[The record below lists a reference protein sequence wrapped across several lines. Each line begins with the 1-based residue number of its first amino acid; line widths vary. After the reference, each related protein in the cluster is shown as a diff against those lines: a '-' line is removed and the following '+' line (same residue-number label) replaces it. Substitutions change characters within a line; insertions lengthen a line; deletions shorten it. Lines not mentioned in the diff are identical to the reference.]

1 MGSNKS
7 KTKRNI
13 LIDKLEVHKI
23 AKTPIEPYRQS
34 THLTTPKLLRKQ
46 SVEMPTPLKIAIIG
60 AGPAGLTCGLALAR
74 RGVDITIFERGGN
87 HLETATYNPNRSYT
101 IDITGH
107 GKKAADHVGA
117 SKRFDQE
124 LIRFRGLKYA
134 LPAWTNR
141 APNRTMTEAYPGQGW
156 TGSRGDICRVL
167 QAELSQVGSA
177 NTRLFF
183 ATRAHLIDARKGILL
198 LESTD
203 KSSCHE
209 ETFDMIIGCDGSGSA
224 TRSTLQQL
232 DPSFSVSSM
241 DLGNHS
247 IMLHL
252 DQHLDELNPE
262 YLYVHAV
269 RPVAAVTGAINGPNG
284 PKDPRW
290 FCQLG
295 FSGSRSF
302 SSADEAKQFLQQTQ
316 PLLLRYASPERIA
329 EFSQRDCIATG
340 KSKRCSSLVSGR
352 VVLVGDAG
360 APVPPIGQGVNAAM
374 ESAMVLDQCLALA
387 LEQGSEAGAVV
398 AQAQEHFLARW
409 TPEADAL
416 REIALT
422 VDLSKSYTSKRLLL
436 AGALGY
442 SGVANAKKEALSYQ
456 QAWMIFRTWERRLR
470 FTPLRWL
477 IPG

>member
-1 MGSNKS
+1 MP
-7 KTKRNI
+7 RN
-13 LIDKLEVHKI
+13 LPRPIDKDTNLI
-23 AKTPIEPYRQS
+23 
-34 THLTTPKLLRKQ
+34 TPKLVRKP
-46 SVEMPTPLKIAIIG
+46 SIEMPTPLKIAIIG

-74 RGVDITIFERGGN
+74 RGIDITIVEKGGN
-87 HLETATYNPNRSYT
+87 HLEAATYNPSRSYT

-117 SKRFDQE
+117 TKRFDQA
-124 LIRFRGLKYA
+124 LIRFCGLKYA
-134 LPAWTNR
+134 LPAWTNL
-141 APNRTMTEAYPGQGW
+141 APTKTITEAYPGQGW

-167 QAELSQVGSA
+167 QAELSQVNSP
-177 NTRLFF
+177 NTRLLFS
-183 ATRAHLIDARKGILL
+183 TEAHLIDPRKGTLL
-198 LESTD
+198 LESSD
-203 KSSCHE
+203 NRISHE
-209 ETFDMIIGCDGSGSA
+209 ETFDMIIGCDGGGSV
-224 TRSTLQQL
+224 TRSSLQQF
-232 DPSFSVSSM
+232 DPLFSVSSM

-252 DQHLDELNPE
+252 DQNLDELNPE

-302 SSADEAKQFLQQTQ
+302 SSADEAKKFLQETQ
-316 PLLLRYASPERIA
+316 PLLLRYASPERIT

-352 VVLVGDAG
+352 VVLLGDAG

-387 LEQGSEAGAVV
+387 QEQGFEPEAIV
-398 AQAQEHFLARW
+398 ARAQDHFLARW

-436 AGALGY
+436 AGVLGY
-442 SGVANAKKEALSYQ
+442 SGVANAKKEELSYQ
-456 QAWMIFRTWERRLR
+456 EAWTKFRSWERRLR
-470 FTPLRWL
+470 YSPLRWL

>member
-1 MGSNKS
+1 
-7 KTKRNI
+7 
-13 LIDKLEVHKI
+13 
-23 AKTPIEPYRQS
+23 
-34 THLTTPKLLRKQ
+34 
-46 SVEMPTPLKIAIIG
+46 MPTPLKIAIIG

-74 RGVDITIFERGGN
+74 RGIDITIAESGDN
-87 HLETATYNPNRSYT
+87 HLEAATYNPNRSYT

-117 SKRFDQE
+117 TKRFDQE
-124 LIRFRGLKYA
+124 LIRFRGIKYA

-141 APNRTMTEAYPGQGW
+141 APNKTMTEAYLGQGW
-156 TGSRGDICRVL
+156 TGSRGDICRAL
-167 QAELSQVGSA
+167 QTELNQVKLP
-177 NTRLFF
+177 NTRLLFS
-183 ATRAHLIDARKGILL
+183 TEAHLTDASKGILF
-198 LESTD
+198 LESSD
-203 KSSCHE
+203 NKISHE
-209 ETFDMIIGCDGSGSA
+209 ETFDMIIGCDGGGSA
-224 TRSTLQQL
+224 TRSSLQQL

-269 RPVAAVTGAINGPNG
+269 RPVAAITGAVNGPNG

-295 FSGSRSF
+295 FSGFRSF
-302 SSADEAKQFLQQTQ
+302 SSTDEAEKFLLQTQ
-316 PLLLRYASPERIA
+316 PLLLRYASPARIA
-329 EFSQRDCIATG
+329 EFSQRDCLATG

-352 VVLVGDAG
+352 VVLLGDAG

-387 LEQGSEAGAVV
+387 QEQGSGPDAIV
-398 AQAQEHFLARW
+398 AQAQAHFLARW

-436 AGALGY
+436 ASVLGY
-442 SGVANAKKEALSYQ
+442 SGVANAKKEELSYQ
-456 QAWMIFRTWERRLR
+456 EAWIQFRTWERRLR
-470 FTPLRWL
+470 YSPLRWL

>member
-1 MGSNKS
+1 
-7 KTKRNI
+7 
-13 LIDKLEVHKI
+13 
-23 AKTPIEPYRQS
+23 
-34 THLTTPKLLRKQ
+34 
-46 SVEMPTPLKIAIIG
+46 MPTPLKIAIIG

-74 RGVDITIFERGGN
+74 RGIDITVVERGDN
-87 HLETATYNPNRSYT
+87 HLEAATYNPNRSYT

-117 SKRFDQE
+117 TKRFDQE

-141 APNRTMTEAYPGQGW
+141 APTKTMTEAYPGQGW

-167 QAELSQVGSA
+167 QAELSQVNSP
-177 NTRLFF
+177 NTRLLFS
-183 ATRAHLIDARKGILL
+183 TEAHLIDPRKGTLL
-198 LESTD
+198 LESSD
-203 KSSCHE
+203 NSISHE
-209 ETFDMIIGCDGSGSA
+209 ETFDMIIGCDGGGSA
-224 TRSTLQQL
+224 TRSSLQQL

-252 DQHLDELNPE
+252 DQNLDELNPE

-295 FSGSRSF
+295 FSGPRSF
-302 SSADEAKQFLQQTQ
+302 ASADEAKKFLIQTQ
-316 PLLLRYASPERIA
+316 PLLLRYASPARIA

-352 VVLVGDAG
+352 VVLLGDAG

-387 LEQGSEAGAVV
+387 QEQGSGPDTIV
-398 AQAQEHFLARW
+398 AQAQDHFLTRW

-422 VDLSKSYTSKRLLL
+422 VDLSKNYTSKRLLL
-436 AGALGY
+436 AGMLGY
-442 SGVANAKKEALSYQ
+442 SGVANAKKEELSYQ
-456 QAWMIFRTWERRLR
+456 EAWTKFRSWERRLR
-470 FTPLRWL
+470 YSPLRWL

>member
-1 MGSNKS
+1 
-7 KTKRNI
+7 
-13 LIDKLEVHKI
+13 
-23 AKTPIEPYRQS
+23 
-34 THLTTPKLLRKQ
+34 
-46 SVEMPTPLKIAIIG
+46 MPTPLKIAIIG

-74 RGVDITIFERGGN
+74 RGIDITVVERGDN
-87 HLETATYNPNRSYT
+87 HLEAATYNPNRSYT

-117 SKRFDQE
+117 TKRFDQE

-141 APNRTMTEAYPGQGW
+141 APNKTITDAYPGQGW

-167 QAELSQVGSA
+167 QAELSQVNSP
-177 NTRLFF
+177 NTRLLFS
-183 ATRAHLIDARKGILL
+183 TEAHLIDPRKGTLL
-198 LESTD
+198 LESSD
-203 KSSCHE
+203 NRISHE
-209 ETFDMIIGCDGSGSA
+209 ETFDMIIGCDGGGSA
-224 TRSTLQQL
+224 TRSSLQQF

-252 DQHLDELNPE
+252 DQNLDELNPE

-302 SSADEAKQFLQQTQ
+302 ASADEAKKFLIQTQ
-316 PLLLRYASPERIA
+316 PLLLRYASPARIA

-352 VVLVGDAG
+352 VVLLGDAG

-387 LEQGSEAGAVV
+387 QEQGSGPDTIV
-398 AQAQEHFLARW
+398 AQAQDHFLTRW

-422 VDLSKSYTSKRLLL
+422 VDLSKNYTSKRLLL
-436 AGALGY
+436 AGVLGY
-442 SGVANAKKEALSYQ
+442 SGVANAKKEELSYQ
-456 QAWMIFRTWERRLR
+456 EAWTKFRSWERRLR
-470 FTPLRWL
+470 YSPLRWL

>member
-1 MGSNKS
+1 
-7 KTKRNI
+7 
-13 LIDKLEVHKI
+13 
-23 AKTPIEPYRQS
+23 
-34 THLTTPKLLRKQ
+34 
-46 SVEMPTPLKIAIIG
+46 MPTPLKIAIIG

-74 RGVDITIFERGGN
+74 RGIDITIAERGDN
-87 HLETATYNPNRSYT
+87 HLEAATYNPNRSYT

-117 SKRFDQE
+117 TKRFDQE
-124 LIRFRGLKYA
+124 LIRFRGIKYA

-141 APNRTMTEAYPGQGW
+141 APNKTMTEAYLGQGW
-156 TGSRGDICRVL
+156 TGSRGDICRAL
-167 QAELSQVGSA
+167 QTELNQVKLP
-177 NTRLFF
+177 NTRLLFS
-183 ATRAHLIDARKGILL
+183 TEAHLTDASKGILF
-198 LESTD
+198 LESSD
-203 KSSCHE
+203 NKISHE
-209 ETFDMIIGCDGSGSA
+209 ETFDMIIGCDGGGSA
-224 TRSTLQQL
+224 TRSSLQQL

-269 RPVAAVTGAINGPNG
+269 RPVAAITGAVNGPNG

-295 FSGSRSF
+295 FSRFRSF
-302 SSADEAKQFLQQTQ
+302 SSTDEAEKFLLQTQ
-316 PLLLRYASPERIA
+316 PLLLRYASPARIA
-329 EFSQRDCIATG
+329 EFSQRDCLATG

-352 VVLVGDAG
+352 VVLLGDAG

-387 LEQGSEAGAVV
+387 QEQGSGPDAIV
-398 AQAQEHFLARW
+398 AQAQAHFLARW

-436 AGALGY
+436 ASVLGY
-442 SGVANAKKEALSYQ
+442 SGVANAKKEELSYQ
-456 QAWMIFRTWERRLR
+456 EAWIQFRTWERRLR
-470 FTPLRWL
+470 YSPLRWL

>member
-1 MGSNKS
+1 
-7 KTKRNI
+7 
-13 LIDKLEVHKI
+13 
-23 AKTPIEPYRQS
+23 
-34 THLTTPKLLRKQ
+34 
-46 SVEMPTPLKIAIIG
+46 MPTPLKIAIIG

-74 RGVDITIFERGGN
+74 RGIDITIAERGDN
-87 HLETATYNPNRSYT
+87 HLEAATYNPNRSYT

-117 SKRFDQE
+117 TKRFDQE
-124 LIRFRGLKYA
+124 LIRFRGIKYA

-141 APNRTMTEAYPGQGW
+141 APNKTMTEAYPGQGW
-156 TGSRGDICRVL
+156 TGSRGDICRAL
-167 QAELSQVGSA
+167 QTELNQVKLP
-177 NTRLFF
+177 NTRLLFS
-183 ATRAHLIDARKGILL
+183 TEAHLTDASKGILF
-198 LESTD
+198 LESSD
-203 KSSCHE
+203 NKISHE
-209 ETFDMIIGCDGSGSA
+209 ETFDMIIGCDGGGSA
-224 TRSTLQQL
+224 TRSSLQQL

-269 RPVAAVTGAINGPNG
+269 RPVAAITGAVNGPNG

-295 FSGSRSF
+295 FSGFCSF
-302 SSADEAKQFLQQTQ
+302 SSTDEAEKFLLQTQ
-316 PLLLRYASPERIA
+316 PLLLRYASPARIA
-329 EFSQRDCIATG
+329 EFSQRYCLATG

-352 VVLVGDAG
+352 VVLLGDAG

-387 LEQGSEAGAVV
+387 QEQGSGPDAIV
-398 AQAQEHFLARW
+398 AQAQAHFLARW

-436 AGALGY
+436 ASVLGY
-442 SGVANAKKEALSYQ
+442 SGVANAKKEELSYQ
-456 QAWMIFRTWERRLR
+456 EAWIQFRTWERRLR
-470 FTPLRWL
+470 YSPLRWL

>member
-1 MGSNKS
+1 
-7 KTKRNI
+7 
-13 LIDKLEVHKI
+13 
-23 AKTPIEPYRQS
+23 
-34 THLTTPKLLRKQ
+34 
-46 SVEMPTPLKIAIIG
+46 MPTPLKIAIIG
-60 AGPAGLTCGLALAR
+60 AGPAGLTCALALAR
-74 RGVDITIFERGGN
+74 RGIDIHIFERADN

-107 GKKAADHVGA
+107 GKKAAVHVGA
-117 SKRFDQE
+117 TKRFDQE
-124 LIRFRGLKYA
+124 LLRFRGLKYA
-134 LPAWTNR
+134 LPAWTKR
-141 APNRTMTEAYPGQGW
+141 APNRTLTEAYPGQGW

-167 QAELSQVGSA
+167 QAELNQVNSS
-177 NTRLFF
+177 NTCLLFS
-183 ATRAHLIDARKGILL
+183 TEAHLIDAKKGNLL
-198 LESTD
+198 LKSTD
-203 KSSCHE
+203 NKISQE
-209 ETFDMIIGCDGSGSA
+209 ETFDMIIGCDGGGST
-224 TRSTLQQL
+224 TRSRLQHL

-284 PKDPRW
+284 AKDPRW

-295 FSGSRSF
+295 FSGFRSF
-302 SSADEAKQFLQQTQ
+302 KSADEAETFLKQTQ
-316 PLLLRYASPERIA
+316 PLLLRYASPARIA
-329 EFSQRDCIATG
+329 EFSQRECISTG

-352 VVLVGDAG
+352 VVLLGDAG

-387 LEQGSEAGAVV
+387 QEQGSEPDAIV
-398 AQAQEHFLARW
+398 AQAQDHFLARW

-442 SGVANAKKEALSYQ
+442 SGVANAKKGELSYQ
-456 QAWMIFRTWERRLR
+456 QAWMRFRTWEQRLR

>member
-1 MGSNKS
+1 
-7 KTKRNI
+7 
-13 LIDKLEVHKI
+13 
-23 AKTPIEPYRQS
+23 
-34 THLTTPKLLRKQ
+34 
-46 SVEMPTPLKIAIIG
+46 MPTPLKIAIIG

-74 RGVDITIFERGGN
+74 RGIDITIVERGDN
-87 HLETATYNPNRSYT
+87 HLEAATYNPNRSYT

-117 SKRFDQE
+117 TKRFDQD

-141 APNRTMTEAYPGQGW
+141 APNKTMTEAYPRQGW

-167 QAELSQVGSA
+167 QAELCQVNSPY
-177 NTRLFF
+177 TRLLFS
-183 ATRAHLIDARKGILL
+183 TEAHLIDPQKGMLL
-198 LESTD
+198 LESSD
-203 KSSCHE
+203 NKISHE
-209 ETFDMIIGCDGSGSA
+209 ETFDMIIGCDGGGSV
-224 TRSTLQQL
+224 TRSSLQQF

-295 FSGSRSF
+295 FSGFRSF
-302 SSADEAKQFLQQTQ
+302 ASADEAKKFLIQTQ
-316 PLLLRYASPERIA
+316 PLLLRYASPARIS
-329 EFSQRDCIATG
+329 EFSQRDCLATG

-352 VVLVGDAG
+352 VVLLGDAG

-387 LEQGSEAGAVV
+387 QEQGSGPDAIV
-398 AQAQEHFLARW
+398 AQAQAHFLTRW

-422 VDLSKSYTSKRLLL
+422 VDLSKNYTSKRLLL
-436 AGALGY
+436 AGVLGY
-442 SGVANAKKEALSYQ
+442 SGVANAKKEELSYQ
-456 QAWMIFRTWERRLR
+456 EAWTKFRSWERRLR
-470 FTPLRWL
+470 YSPLRWL

>member
-1 MGSNKS
+1 
-7 KTKRNI
+7 
-13 LIDKLEVHKI
+13 
-23 AKTPIEPYRQS
+23 
-34 THLTTPKLLRKQ
+34 
-46 SVEMPTPLKIAIIG
+46 MPTPLKIAIIG

-74 RGVDITIFERGGN
+74 RGIDITIAERGDN
-87 HLETATYNPNRSYT
+87 HLEAATYNPNRSYT

-117 SKRFDQE
+117 TKRFDQE
-124 LIRFRGLKYA
+124 LIRFRGIKYA

-141 APNRTMTEAYPGQGW
+141 APNKTMTEAYPGQGW
-156 TGSRGDICRVL
+156 TGSRGDICRAL
-167 QAELSQVGSA
+167 QTELNQVKLP
-177 NTRLFF
+177 NTRLLFS
-183 ATRAHLIDARKGILL
+183 TEAHLTDASKGILF
-198 LESTD
+198 LESSD
-203 KSSCHE
+203 NKISHE
-209 ETFDMIIGCDGSGSA
+209 ETFDMIIGCDGGGSA
-224 TRSTLQQL
+224 TRSSLPQL

-269 RPVAAVTGAINGPNG
+269 RPVAAITGAVNGPNG

-295 FSGSRSF
+295 FSGFRSF
-302 SSADEAKQFLQQTQ
+302 SSTDEAEKFLLQTQ
-316 PLLLRYASPERIA
+316 PLLLRYASPARIA
-329 EFSQRDCIATG
+329 EFSQRDCLATG

-352 VVLVGDAG
+352 VVLLGDAG

-387 LEQGSEAGAVV
+387 QEQGSGPDAIV
-398 AQAQEHFLARW
+398 AQAQAHFLARW

-436 AGALGY
+436 ASVLGY
-442 SGVANAKKEALSYQ
+442 SGVANAKKEELSYQ
-456 QAWMIFRTWERRLR
+456 EAWIQFRTWERRLR
-470 FTPLRWL
+470 YSPLRWL

>member
-1 MGSNKS
+1 
-7 KTKRNI
+7 
-13 LIDKLEVHKI
+13 
-23 AKTPIEPYRQS
+23 
-34 THLTTPKLLRKQ
+34 
-46 SVEMPTPLKIAIIG
+46 MPTPLKIAIIG

-74 RGVDITIFERGGN
+74 RGIDITIAERGDN
-87 HLETATYNPNRSYT
+87 HLEAATYNPNRSYT

-117 SKRFDQE
+117 TKRFDQE
-124 LIRFRGLKYA
+124 LIRFRGIKYA

-141 APNRTMTEAYPGQGW
+141 APNKTMTEAYLGQGW
-156 TGSRGDICRVL
+156 TGSRGDICRAL
-167 QAELSQVGSA
+167 QTELNQVKLR
-177 NTRLFF
+177 NTRLLFS
-183 ATRAHLIDARKGILL
+183 TEAHLTDASKGILF
-198 LESTD
+198 LESSD
-203 KSSCHE
+203 NKISHE
-209 ETFDMIIGCDGSGSA
+209 ETFDMIIGCDGGGSA
-224 TRSTLQQL
+224 TRSSLQQL

-269 RPVAAVTGAINGPNG
+269 RPVAAITGAVNGPNG

-295 FSGSRSF
+295 FSGFRSF
-302 SSADEAKQFLQQTQ
+302 SSTDEAEKFLLQTQ
-316 PLLLRYASPERIA
+316 PLLLRYASPARIA
-329 EFSQRDCIATG
+329 EFSQRDCLATG

-352 VVLVGDAG
+352 VVLLGDAG

-387 LEQGSEAGAVV
+387 QEQGSGPDAIV
-398 AQAQEHFLARW
+398 AQAQAHFLARW

-436 AGALGY
+436 ASVLGY
-442 SGVANAKKEALSYQ
+442 SGVANAKKEELSYQ
-456 QAWMIFRTWERRLR
+456 EAWIQFRTWERRLR
-470 FTPLRWL
+470 YSPLRWL

>member
-1 MGSNKS
+1 
-7 KTKRNI
+7 
-13 LIDKLEVHKI
+13 
-23 AKTPIEPYRQS
+23 
-34 THLTTPKLLRKQ
+34 
-46 SVEMPTPLKIAIIG
+46 MPTPLKIAIIG

-74 RGVDITIFERGGN
+74 RGIDITIAERGDN
-87 HLETATYNPNRSYT
+87 HLEAATYNPNRSYT

-117 SKRFDQE
+117 TKRFDQE
-124 LIRFRGLKYA
+124 LIRFRGIKYA

-141 APNRTMTEAYPGQGW
+141 APNKTMTEAYLGQGW
-156 TGSRGDICRVL
+156 TGSRGDICRAL
-167 QAELSQVGSA
+167 QTELNQVKLP
-177 NTRLFF
+177 NTRLLFS
-183 ATRAHLIDARKGILL
+183 TEAHLTHASKGILF
-198 LESTD
+198 LESSD
-203 KSSCHE
+203 NKISHE
-209 ETFDMIIGCDGSGSA
+209 ETFDMIIGCDGGGSA
-224 TRSTLQQL
+224 TRSSLQQL

-269 RPVAAVTGAINGPNG
+269 RPVAAITGAVNGPNG

-295 FSGSRSF
+295 FSGFRSF
-302 SSADEAKQFLQQTQ
+302 SSTDEAEKFLLQTQ
-316 PLLLRYASPERIA
+316 PLLLRYASPARIA
-329 EFSQRDCIATG
+329 EFSQRDCLATG

-352 VVLVGDAG
+352 VVLLGDAG

-387 LEQGSEAGAVV
+387 QEQGSGPDAIV
-398 AQAQEHFLARW
+398 AQAQAHFLARW

-436 AGALGY
+436 ASVLGY
-442 SGVANAKKEALSYQ
+442 SGVANAKKEELSYQ
-456 QAWMIFRTWERRLR
+456 EAWIQFRTWERRLR
-470 FTPLRWL
+470 YSPLRWL

>member
-1 MGSNKS
+1 
-7 KTKRNI
+7 
-13 LIDKLEVHKI
+13 
-23 AKTPIEPYRQS
+23 
-34 THLTTPKLLRKQ
+34 
-46 SVEMPTPLKIAIIG
+46 MPTPLKIAIIG

-74 RGVDITIFERGGN
+74 RGIDITIVERGGN

-107 GKKAADHVGA
+107 GKKAVDHVGA
-117 SKRFDQE
+117 TKRFDQE

-134 LPAWTNR
+134 LPAWTNL
-141 APNRTMTEAYPGQGW
+141 APNKTITEAYPGQGW

-167 QAELSQVGSA
+167 QAELSQVQSPS
-177 NTRLFF
+177 TRLVFS
-183 ATRAHLIDARKGILL
+183 TQAHLIDAKKGILL

-203 KSSCHE
+203 NGISHE
-209 ETFDMIIGCDGSGSA
+209 ETFDMIIGCDGGGSA
-224 TRSTLQQL
+224 TRSSLQQL

-269 RPVAAVTGAINGPNG
+269 RPVAAVTGAINGSNG

-295 FSGSRSF
+295 FSGFRRF
-302 SSADEAKQFLQQTQ
+302 ASADEAKKFLQQTQ
-316 PLLLRYASPERIA
+316 PLLLRYASPARIA

-352 VVLVGDAG
+352 VVLLGDAG

-387 LEQGSEAGAVV
+387 QQQSSGPDAIV
-398 AQAQEHFLARW
+398 AQAQDHFLARW

-442 SGVANAKKEALSYQ
+442 SGVANAKKEELSYQ
-456 QAWMIFRTWERRLR
+456 QAWMTFRTWERRLR
-470 FTPLRWL
+470 FSPLRWL
-477 IPG
+477 IPGSIKNEQSGL

>member
-1 MGSNKS
+1 LINKF
-7 KTKRNI
+7 K
-13 LIDKLEVHKI
+13 VHKNTK
-23 AKTPIEPYRQS
+23 ALSRPIYKGI
-34 THLTTPKLLRKQ
+34 HLITPKLVSKQ
-46 SVEMPTPLKIAIIG
+46 SVEMPIPLKIAIIG

-74 RGVDITIFERGGN
+74 RGIDITIVEKGRN
-87 HLETATYNPNRSYT
+87 HLEAATYNPSRSYT

-117 SKRFDQE
+117 TKRFDQE

-141 APNRTMTEAYPGQGW
+141 APTKTITEAYPGQGW

-167 QAELSQVGSA
+167 QAELNQVNSP
-177 NTRLFF
+177 NTRLLFS
-183 ATRAHLIDARKGILL
+183 TEAHLIDAKRGILL
-198 LESTD
+198 LESINNKTSY
-203 KSSCHE
+203 K
-209 ETFDMIIGCDGSGSA
+209 ETFDMIIGSDGSGSA
-224 TRSTLQQL
+224 TRSTLQKL

-269 RPVAAVTGAINGPNG
+269 RPVAAITGAINGPNG

-295 FSGSRSF
+295 FSGLRSF
-302 SSADEAKQFLQQTQ
+302 GSPDEAKKFLQQTQ
-316 PLLLRYASPERIA
+316 PLLLRYASPARIA
-329 EFSQRDCIATG
+329 EFSQRDCLATG

-352 VVLVGDAG
+352 VVLLGDAG

-387 LEQGSEAGAVV
+387 EQQASEAAAVV
-398 AQAQEHFLARW
+398 AQAQDHFLARW
-409 TPEADAL
+409 TPETDAL

-422 VDLSKSYTSKRLLL
+422 VDLSKNYTSKRLLL
-436 AGALGY
+436 AEVLGY
-442 SGVANAKKEALSYQ
+442 SGVANAKKEELSYQ
-456 QAWMIFRTWERRLR
+456 QAWGRFRKWEQRLR

-477 IPG
+477 IPS

>member
-1 MGSNKS
+1 
-7 KTKRNI
+7 
-13 LIDKLEVHKI
+13 
-23 AKTPIEPYRQS
+23 
-34 THLTTPKLLRKQ
+34 
-46 SVEMPTPLKIAIIG
+46 MPTPLKIAIIG

-74 RGVDITIFERGGN
+74 RGIDITIAERGDN
-87 HLETATYNPNRSYT
+87 HLEAATYNPNRSYT

-117 SKRFDQE
+117 TKRFDQE
-124 LIRFRGLKYA
+124 LIRFRGIKYA

-141 APNRTMTEAYPGQGW
+141 APNKTMTEAYLGQGW
-156 TGSRGDICRVL
+156 TGSRGDICRAL
-167 QAELSQVGSA
+167 QTELNQVKLP
-177 NTRLFF
+177 NTRLLFS
-183 ATRAHLIDARKGILL
+183 TEAHLTDASKGILF
-198 LESTD
+198 LESSD
-203 KSSCHE
+203 NKISHE
-209 ETFDMIIGCDGSGSA
+209 ETFDMIIGCDGGGSA
-224 TRSTLQQL
+224 TRSSLQQL

-262 YLYVHAV
+262 YMYVHAV
-269 RPVAAVTGAINGPNG
+269 RPVAAITGAVNGPNG

-295 FSGSRSF
+295 FSGFRSF
-302 SSADEAKQFLQQTQ
+302 SSTDEAEKFLLQTQ
-316 PLLLRYASPERIA
+316 PLLLRYASPARIA
-329 EFSQRDCIATG
+329 EFSQRDCLATG

-352 VVLVGDAG
+352 VVLLGDAG

-387 LEQGSEAGAVV
+387 QEQGSGPDAIV
-398 AQAQEHFLARW
+398 AQAQAHFLARW

-436 AGALGY
+436 ASVLGY
-442 SGVANAKKEALSYQ
+442 SGVANAKKEELSYQ
-456 QAWMIFRTWERRLR
+456 EAWIQFRTWERRLR
-470 FTPLRWL
+470 YSPLRWL

>member
-1 MGSNKS
+1 
-7 KTKRNI
+7 
-13 LIDKLEVHKI
+13 
-23 AKTPIEPYRQS
+23 
-34 THLTTPKLLRKQ
+34 
-46 SVEMPTPLKIAIIG
+46 MPTPLKIAIIG
-60 AGPAGLTCGLALAR
+60 GGPAGLTCALALAR
-74 RGVDITIFERGGN
+74 RGIDIHIFERADN

-107 GKKAADHVGA
+107 GKKAAVHVGA
-117 SKRFDQE
+117 TKRFDQE
-124 LIRFRGLKYA
+124 LLRFRGLKYA
-134 LPAWTNR
+134 LPAWTKR
-141 APNRTMTEAYPGQGW
+141 APNRTLTEAYPGQGW

-167 QAELSQVGSA
+167 QAELNQVNSS
-177 NTRLFF
+177 NTRLLFS
-183 ATRAHLIDARKGILL
+183 TEAHLIDARKGILL

-203 KSSCHE
+203 NKFSQE
-209 ETFDMIIGCDGSGSA
+209 ETFDMIIGCDGGGST
-224 TRSTLQQL
+224 TRSRLQHL

-284 PKDPRW
+284 AKDPRW

-295 FSGSRSF
+295 FSGFRSF
-302 SSADEAKQFLQQTQ
+302 KSADEAETFLKQTQ
-316 PLLLRYASPERIA
+316 PLLLRYASPARIA
-329 EFSQRDCIATG
+329 EFSQRECISTG

-352 VVLVGDAG
+352 VVLLGDAG

-387 LEQGSEAGAVV
+387 QEQGSEPDAIV
-398 AQAQEHFLARW
+398 AQAQDHFLARW

-442 SGVANAKKEALSYQ
+442 SGVANAKKGELSYQ
-456 QAWMIFRTWERRLR
+456 QAWMRFRTWEQRLR

>member
-1 MGSNKS
+1 
-7 KTKRNI
+7 
-13 LIDKLEVHKI
+13 
-23 AKTPIEPYRQS
+23 
-34 THLTTPKLLRKQ
+34 
-46 SVEMPTPLKIAIIG
+46 MPTLLKIAIIG

-74 RGVDITIFERGGN
+74 RGIDITVVERGDN
-87 HLETATYNPNRSYT
+87 HLEAATYNPNRSYT

-117 SKRFDQE
+117 TKRFDQE

-134 LPAWTNR
+134 LPTWTNR
-141 APNRTMTEAYPGQGW
+141 APNKTMTEAYPGQGW

-167 QAELSQVGSA
+167 QAELSQVNSP
-177 NTRLFF
+177 NTRLLFS
-183 ATRAHLIDARKGILL
+183 TEAHLIDPRKGTLL
-198 LESTD
+198 LESSD
-203 KSSCHE
+203 NKISHE
-209 ETFDMIIGCDGSGSA
+209 ETFDMIIGCDGGGSA
-224 TRSTLQQL
+224 TRSSLQQF

-252 DQHLDELNPE
+252 DQNLDELNPE

-302 SSADEAKQFLQQTQ
+302 ASADEAKKFLIQTQ
-316 PLLLRYASPERIA
+316 PLLLRYASPARIA

-352 VVLVGDAG
+352 VVLLGDAG

-387 LEQGSEAGAVV
+387 QEQGSGPDTIV
-398 AQAQEHFLARW
+398 AQAQDHFLTRW

-422 VDLSKSYTSKRLLL
+422 VDLSKNYTSKRLLL
-436 AGALGY
+436 AGVLGY
-442 SGVANAKKEALSYQ
+442 SGVANAKKEELSYQ
-456 QAWMIFRTWERRLR
+456 EAWTKFRSWERRLR
-470 FTPLRWL
+470 YSPLRWL

>member
-1 MGSNKS
+1 
-7 KTKRNI
+7 
-13 LIDKLEVHKI
+13 
-23 AKTPIEPYRQS
+23 
-34 THLTTPKLLRKQ
+34 
-46 SVEMPTPLKIAIIG
+46 MPTPLKIAIIG
-60 AGPAGLTCGLALAR
+60 AGPAGLTCALALAR
-74 RGVDITIFERGGN
+74 RGIDIHIFERANN

-107 GKKAADHVGA
+107 GKKAAVHVGA
-117 SKRFDQE
+117 TKRFDQE
-124 LIRFRGLKYA
+124 LLRFRGLKYA
-134 LPAWTNR
+134 LPAWTKR
-141 APNRTMTEAYPGQGW
+141 APNRTLTGAYPGQGW
-156 TGSRGDICRVL
+156 TGSRGDICKVL
-167 QAELSQVGSA
+167 LAELNQVNSS
-177 NTRLFF
+177 NTRLLFS
-183 ATRAHLIDARKGILL
+183 TEAHLIDARKGILL

-203 KSSCHE
+203 NKFSQE
-209 ETFDMIIGCDGSGSA
+209 ETFDMIIGCDGGGST
-224 TRSTLQQL
+224 TRSRLQHL

-241 DLGNHS
+241 DLGNYS

-284 PKDPRW
+284 AKDPRW

-295 FSGSRSF
+295 FSGFRSF
-302 SSADEAKQFLQQTQ
+302 KSADEAETFLKQTQ
-316 PLLLRYASPERIA
+316 PLLLRYASPARIA
-329 EFSQRDCIATG
+329 EFSQRECISTG

-352 VVLVGDAG
+352 VVLLGDAG

-387 LEQGSEAGAVV
+387 QEQGSEPEAIV
-398 AQAQEHFLARW
+398 AQAQDHFLARW

-442 SGVANAKKEALSYQ
+442 SGVANAKKGELSYQ
-456 QAWMIFRTWERRLR
+456 QAWMRFRTWEQRLR

>member
-1 MGSNKS
+1 
-7 KTKRNI
+7 
-13 LIDKLEVHKI
+13 
-23 AKTPIEPYRQS
+23 
-34 THLTTPKLLRKQ
+34 
-46 SVEMPTPLKIAIIG
+46 MPTPLKIAIIG

-74 RGVDITIFERGGN
+74 RGIDITIAERGDN
-87 HLETATYNPNRSYT
+87 HLEAATYNPNRSYT

-117 SKRFDQE
+117 TKRFDQE
-124 LIRFRGLKYA
+124 LIRFRGIKYA

-141 APNRTMTEAYPGQGW
+141 APNKTMTEAYLGQGW
-156 TGSRGDICRVL
+156 TGSRGDICRAL
-167 QAELSQVGSA
+167 QTELNQVKLP
-177 NTRLFF
+177 NTRLLFS
-183 ATRAHLIDARKGILL
+183 TEAHLTDASKGILF
-198 LESTD
+198 LESSD
-203 KSSCHE
+203 NKISHE
-209 ETFDMIIGCDGSGSA
+209 ETFDMIIGCDGGGSA
-224 TRSTLQQL
+224 TRSSLQQL

-269 RPVAAVTGAINGPNG
+269 RPVAAITGAVNGPNW

-295 FSGSRSF
+295 FSGFRSF
-302 SSADEAKQFLQQTQ
+302 SSTDEAEKFLLQTQ
-316 PLLLRYASPERIA
+316 PLLLRYASPARIA
-329 EFSQRDCIATG
+329 EFSQRDCLATG

-352 VVLVGDAG
+352 VVLLGDAG

-387 LEQGSEAGAVV
+387 QEQGSGPDAIV
-398 AQAQEHFLARW
+398 AQAQAHFLARW

-436 AGALGY
+436 ASVLGY
-442 SGVANAKKEALSYQ
+442 SGVANAKKEELSYQ
-456 QAWMIFRTWERRLR
+456 EAWIQFRTWERRLR
-470 FTPLRWL
+470 YSPLRWL

>member
-1 MGSNKS
+1 
-7 KTKRNI
+7 
-13 LIDKLEVHKI
+13 
-23 AKTPIEPYRQS
+23 
-34 THLTTPKLLRKQ
+34 
-46 SVEMPTPLKIAIIG
+46 MPTPLKIAIIG

-74 RGVDITIFERGGN
+74 RGIDITIAERGDN
-87 HLETATYNPNRSYT
+87 HLEAATYNPNRSYT

-117 SKRFDQE
+117 TKRFDQE
-124 LIRFRGLKYA
+124 LIRFRGIKYA

-141 APNRTMTEAYPGQGW
+141 APNKTMTEAYPGQGW
-156 TGSRGDICRVL
+156 TGSRGDICRAL
-167 QAELSQVGSA
+167 QTELNQVKLP
-177 NTRLFF
+177 NTRLLFS
-183 ATRAHLIDARKGILL
+183 TEAHLTDASKGILF
-198 LESTD
+198 LESSD
-203 KSSCHE
+203 NKISHE
-209 ETFDMIIGCDGSGSA
+209 ETFDMIIGCDGGGSA
-224 TRSTLQQL
+224 TRSSLQQL

-269 RPVAAVTGAINGPNG
+269 RPVAAITGAVNGPNG

-295 FSGSRSF
+295 FSVFRSF
-302 SSADEAKQFLQQTQ
+302 SSTDEAEKFLLQTQ
-316 PLLLRYASPERIA
+316 PLLLRYASPARIA
-329 EFSQRDCIATG
+329 EFSQRDCLATG

-352 VVLVGDAG
+352 VVLLGDAG

-387 LEQGSEAGAVV
+387 QEQGSGPDAIV
-398 AQAQEHFLARW
+398 AQAQAHFLARW

-436 AGALGY
+436 ASVLGY
-442 SGVANAKKEALSYQ
+442 SGVANAKKEELSYQ
-456 QAWMIFRTWERRLR
+456 EAWIQFRTWERRLR
-470 FTPLRWL
+470 YSPLRWL

>member
-1 MGSNKS
+1 
-7 KTKRNI
+7 
-13 LIDKLEVHKI
+13 
-23 AKTPIEPYRQS
+23 
-34 THLTTPKLLRKQ
+34 
-46 SVEMPTPLKIAIIG
+46 MPTPLKIAIIG
-60 AGPAGLTCGLALAR
+60 AGPAGLTCALALAR
-74 RGVDITIFERGGN
+74 RGIDIHIFERADN

-107 GKKAADHVGA
+107 GKKAAVHVGA
-117 SKRFDQE
+117 TKRFDQE
-124 LIRFRGLKYA
+124 LLRFRGLKYA
-134 LPAWTNR
+134 LPAWTKR
-141 APNRTMTEAYPGQGW
+141 APNKTLTEAYPGQGW

-167 QAELSQVGSA
+167 QAELNQVNPS
-177 NTRLFF
+177 NTRLLFS
-183 ATRAHLIDARKGILL
+183 TEAHLIDARKGILL

-203 KSSCHE
+203 NKLSHE
-209 ETFDMIIGCDGSGSA
+209 ETFDMIIGCDGGGST

-284 PKDPRW
+284 AKDPRW

-295 FSGSRSF
+295 FSGFRSF
-302 SSADEAKQFLQQTQ
+302 RSADEAKTFLKQTQ
-316 PLLLRYASPERIA
+316 PLLLRYASPARIA
-329 EFSQRDCIATG
+329 EFSKRDCITTG

-352 VVLVGDAG
+352 VVLLGDAG
-360 APVPPIGQGVNAAM
+360 APVPPVGQGVNAAM
-374 ESAMVLDQCLALA
+374 ESAMVLDQSLALA
-387 LEQGSEAGAVV
+387 QEQGFGPDAIV
-398 AQAQEHFLARW
+398 ALAQDHFLARW

-422 VDLSKSYTSKRLLL
+422 VDLSKSYTSKRLLI

-442 SGVANAKKEALSYQ
+442 SGIANAKKEELSYQ
-456 QAWMIFRTWERRLR
+456 QAWNRFRTWEQRLR

-477 IPG
+477 IPS

>member
-1 MGSNKS
+1 
-7 KTKRNI
+7 
-13 LIDKLEVHKI
+13 
-23 AKTPIEPYRQS
+23 
-34 THLTTPKLLRKQ
+34 
-46 SVEMPTPLKIAIIG
+46 MPTPLKIAIIG

-74 RGVDITIFERGGN
+74 RGIDITIVERGGN

-107 GKKAADHVGA
+107 GKKAVDHVGA
-117 SKRFDQE
+117 TKRFDQE

-134 LPAWTNR
+134 LPAWTNL
-141 APNRTMTEAYPGQGW
+141 APNKTITEAYPGQGW

-167 QAELSQVGSA
+167 QAELSQVKSPS
-177 NTRLFF
+177 TRLVFS
-183 ATRAHLIDARKGILL
+183 TQAHLIDAKKGILL

-203 KSSCHE
+203 NGISHE
-209 ETFDMIIGCDGSGSA
+209 ETFDMIIGCDGGGSA
-224 TRSTLQQL
+224 TRSSLQQL

-269 RPVAAVTGAINGPNG
+269 RPVAAVTGAINGSNG

-295 FSGSRSF
+295 FSGFRRF
-302 SSADEAKQFLQQTQ
+302 ASADEAKKFLQQTQ
-316 PLLLRYASPERIA
+316 PLLLRYASPARIA

-352 VVLVGDAG
+352 VVLLGDAG

-387 LEQGSEAGAVV
+387 QQQSSGPDAIV
-398 AQAQEHFLARW
+398 AQAQDHFLARW

-442 SGVANAKKEALSYQ
+442 SGVANAKKEELSYQ
-456 QAWMIFRTWERRLR
+456 QAWMTFRTWERRLR
-470 FTPLRWL
+470 FSPLRWL
-477 IPG
+477 IPGSIKNEQSGL

>member
-1 MGSNKS
+1 
-7 KTKRNI
+7 
-13 LIDKLEVHKI
+13 
-23 AKTPIEPYRQS
+23 
-34 THLTTPKLLRKQ
+34 
-46 SVEMPTPLKIAIIG
+46 MPTPLKIAIIG

-74 RGVDITIFERGGN
+74 RGIDITIAERGDN
-87 HLETATYNPNRSYT
+87 HLEAATYNPNRSYT

-117 SKRFDQE
+117 TKRFDKE
-124 LIRFRGLKYA
+124 LIRFRGIKYA

-141 APNRTMTEAYPGQGW
+141 APNKTMTEAYLGQGW
-156 TGSRGDICRVL
+156 TGSRGDICRAL
-167 QAELSQVGSA
+167 QTELNQVKLP
-177 NTRLFF
+177 NTRLLFS
-183 ATRAHLIDARKGILL
+183 TEAHLTDASKGILF
-198 LESTD
+198 LESSD
-203 KSSCHE
+203 NKISHE
-209 ETFDMIIGCDGSGSA
+209 ETFDMIIGCDGGGSA
-224 TRSTLQQL
+224 TRSSLQQL

-269 RPVAAVTGAINGPNG
+269 RPVAAITGAVNGPNG

-295 FSGSRSF
+295 FSGFRSF
-302 SSADEAKQFLQQTQ
+302 SSTDEAEKFLLQTQ
-316 PLLLRYASPERIA
+316 PLLLRYASPARIA
-329 EFSQRDCIATG
+329 EFSQRDCLATG

-352 VVLVGDAG
+352 VVLLGDAG

-387 LEQGSEAGAVV
+387 QEQGSGPDAIV
-398 AQAQEHFLARW
+398 AQAQAHFLARW

-436 AGALGY
+436 ASVLGY
-442 SGVANAKKEALSYQ
+442 SGVANAKKEELSYQ
-456 QAWMIFRTWERRLR
+456 EAWIQFRTWERRLR
-470 FTPLRWL
+470 YSPLRWL

>member
-1 MGSNKS
+1 
-7 KTKRNI
+7 
-13 LIDKLEVHKI
+13 
-23 AKTPIEPYRQS
+23 
-34 THLTTPKLLRKQ
+34 
-46 SVEMPTPLKIAIIG
+46 MPTPLKIAIIG

-74 RGVDITIFERGGN
+74 RGIDITIAERGGN
-87 HLETATYNPNRSYT
+87 HLEAATYNPNRSYT

-117 SKRFDQE
+117 TKRFDQE
-124 LIRFRGLKYA
+124 LIRFRGIKYA

-141 APNRTMTEAYPGQGW
+141 APNKTMTEAYPGQGW
-156 TGSRGDICRVL
+156 TGSRGDICRAL
-167 QAELSQVGSA
+167 QTELNQVKLP
-177 NTRLFF
+177 NTRLLFS
-183 ATRAHLIDARKGILL
+183 TEAHLTDASKGILF
-198 LESTD
+198 LESSD
-203 KSSCHE
+203 NKISHE
-209 ETFDMIIGCDGSGSA
+209 ETFDMIIGCDGGGSA
-224 TRSTLQQL
+224 TRSSLQQL

-269 RPVAAVTGAINGPNG
+269 RPVAAITGAVNGPNG

-295 FSGSRSF
+295 FSGFRSF
-302 SSADEAKQFLQQTQ
+302 SSTDEAEKFLLQTQ
-316 PLLLRYASPERIA
+316 PLLLRYASPARIA
-329 EFSQRDCIATG
+329 EFSQRDCLATG

-352 VVLVGDAG
+352 VVLLGDAG

-387 LEQGSEAGAVV
+387 QEQGFEPDAIV
-398 AQAQEHFLARW
+398 ARAQDHFLTRW

-436 AGALGY
+436 AAALGY
-442 SGVANAKKEALSYQ
+442 SGVANAKKEELSYQ
-456 QAWMIFRTWERRLR
+456 QACRLPR
-470 FTPLRWL
+470 HAHGTT
-477 IPG
+477 

>member
-1 MGSNKS
+1 MS
-7 KTKRNI
+7 
-13 LIDKLEVHKI
+13 
-23 AKTPIEPYRQS
+23 AP
-34 THLTTPKLLRKQ
+34 LR
-46 SVEMPTPLKIAIIG
+46 IAIIG

-74 RGVDITIFERGGN
+74 RGIDITIVERGDN
-87 HLETATYNPNRSYT
+87 HLEAATYNPNRSYT

-117 SKRFDQE
+117 TKRFDQE
-124 LIRFRGLKYA
+124 LIRFRGIKYA

-141 APNRTMTEAYPGQGW
+141 APNKTITEAYPGQGW
-156 TGSRGDICRVL
+156 TGSRGDICRAL
-167 QAELSQVGSA
+167 QTELNQVKLP
-177 NTRLFF
+177 NTRLLFS
-183 ATRAHLIDARKGILL
+183 TEAHLIDASKGILL
-198 LESTD
+198 L
-203 KSSCHE
+203 KSSDNKTSHE
-209 ETFDMIIGCDGSGSA
+209 ETFDMIIGCDGGGSP
-224 TRSTLQQL
+224 TRSSLQQL

-252 DQHLDELNPE
+252 DQHLDELDPE
-262 YLYVHAV
+262 HLYVHAV

-295 FSGSRSF
+295 FSGFRSF
-302 SSADEAKQFLQQTQ
+302 ASADEAKTFLIQTQ
-316 PLLLRYASPERIA
+316 PLLLRYASPTRIA

-352 VVLVGDAG
+352 VVLLGDAG

-387 LEQGSEAGAVV
+387 QEQGSGPDAIV
-398 AQAQEHFLARW
+398 AQAQDHFLARW

-442 SGVANAKKEALSYQ
+442 SGVANAKKEGLSYQ
-456 QAWMIFRTWERRLR
+456 EAWIQFRTWERRLR
-470 FTPLRWL
+470 YSPLRWL

>member
-1 MGSNKS
+1 
-7 KTKRNI
+7 
-13 LIDKLEVHKI
+13 
-23 AKTPIEPYRQS
+23 
-34 THLTTPKLLRKQ
+34 
-46 SVEMPTPLKIAIIG
+46 MPTPLKIAIIG

-74 RGVDITIFERGGN
+74 RGIDITVVERGDN
-87 HLETATYNPNRSYT
+87 HLEAATYNPNRSYT

-117 SKRFDQE
+117 TKRFDQE

-141 APNRTMTEAYPGQGW
+141 APNKTITEAYPGQGW

-167 QAELSQVGSA
+167 QAELSQVNSP
-177 NTRLFF
+177 NTRLLFS
-183 ATRAHLIDARKGILL
+183 TEAHLIDPRKGTLL
-198 LESTD
+198 LESSD
-203 KSSCHE
+203 NRISHE
-209 ETFDMIIGCDGSGSA
+209 ETFDMIIGCDGGGSA
-224 TRSTLQQL
+224 TRSSLQQF

-252 DQHLDELNPE
+252 DQNLDELNPE

-302 SSADEAKQFLQQTQ
+302 ASADEAKKFLIQTQ
-316 PLLLRYASPERIA
+316 PLLLRYASPARIA

-352 VVLVGDAG
+352 VVLLGDAG

-387 LEQGSEAGAVV
+387 QEQGSGPDTIV
-398 AQAQEHFLARW
+398 AQAQDHFLTRW

-422 VDLSKSYTSKRLLL
+422 VDLSKNYTSKRLLL
-436 AGALGY
+436 AGMLGY
-442 SGVANAKKEALSYQ
+442 SGVANAKKEELSYQ
-456 QAWMIFRTWERRLR
+456 EAWTKFRSWERRLR
-470 FTPLRWL
+470 YSPLRWL

>member
-1 MGSNKS
+1 
-7 KTKRNI
+7 
-13 LIDKLEVHKI
+13 
-23 AKTPIEPYRQS
+23 
-34 THLTTPKLLRKQ
+34 
-46 SVEMPTPLKIAIIG
+46 MPTPLKIAIIG

-74 RGVDITIFERGGN
+74 RGIDITIAERGDN
-87 HLETATYNPNRSYT
+87 HLEAATYNPNRSYT

-117 SKRFDQE
+117 TKRFDQE
-124 LIRFRGLKYA
+124 LIRFRGIKYA

-141 APNRTMTEAYPGQGW
+141 APNKTMTEAYLGQGW
-156 TGSRGDICRVL
+156 TGSRGDICRAL
-167 QAELSQVGSA
+167 QTELNQVKLP
-177 NTRLFF
+177 NTRLLFS
-183 ATRAHLIDARKGILL
+183 TEAHLTDASKGILF
-198 LESTD
+198 LESSD
-203 KSSCHE
+203 NKISHE
-209 ETFDMIIGCDGSGSA
+209 ETFDMIIGCDGGGSA
-224 TRSTLQQL
+224 TRSSLQQL

-269 RPVAAVTGAINGPNG
+269 RPVAAITGAVNGPNG

-295 FSGSRSF
+295 FSGFRSF
-302 SSADEAKQFLQQTQ
+302 SSTDEAEKFLLQTQ
-316 PLLLRYASPERIA
+316 PLLLRYASPARIA
-329 EFSQRDCIATG
+329 EFSQRDCLATG

-352 VVLVGDAG
+352 VVLLGDAG

-387 LEQGSEAGAVV
+387 QEQGSGPDAIV
-398 AQAQEHFLARW
+398 AQAQAHFLARW

-436 AGALGY
+436 ASVLGY
-442 SGVANAKKEALSYQ
+442 SGVANAKKEELSYQ
-456 QAWMIFRTWERRLR
+456 EAWIQFRTWERRLR
-470 FTPLRWL
+470 YSPLRWL

>member
-1 MGSNKS
+1 
-7 KTKRNI
+7 
-13 LIDKLEVHKI
+13 
-23 AKTPIEPYRQS
+23 
-34 THLTTPKLLRKQ
+34 
-46 SVEMPTPLKIAIIG
+46 MPTPLKIAIIG

-74 RGVDITIFERGGN
+74 RGIDITIVERGDN

-107 GKKAADHVGA
+107 GKKAADHIGA
-117 SKRFDQE
+117 TKRFDQE
-124 LIRFRGLKYA
+124 LLRFRGLKYA

-141 APNRTMTEAYPGQGW
+141 APNKTITETYSGQGW

-167 QAELSQVGSA
+167 QAELSQVNSS
-177 NTRLFF
+177 NTRLLFS
-183 ATRAHLIDARKGILL
+183 TEAHLIDAKKGILL
-198 LESTD
+198 LESTEN
-203 KSSCHE
+203 KISHKE
-209 ETFDMIIGCDGSGSA
+209 IFDMIIGCDGSGST
-224 TRSTLQQL
+224 TRSKLQQL
-232 DPSFSVSSM
+232 DPSFSVLSM

-262 YLYVHAV
+262 YLYVHAT
-269 RPVAAVTGAINGPNG
+269 RPVAAVTGAINSPNG

-295 FSGSRSF
+295 FSGFRSF
-302 SSADEAKQFLQQTQ
+302 GSTDEAKKFLQQTQ
-316 PLLLRYASPERIA
+316 PLLLRYASPARIS

-352 VVLVGDAG
+352 VVLLGDAG

-387 LEQGSEAGAVV
+387 QQQASEAGAVV
-398 AQAQEHFLARW
+398 AQAQEYFLARW

-442 SGVANAKKEALSYQ
+442 SGIANAKKEELSYQ
-456 QAWMIFRTWERRLR
+456 QAWIRFRTWEQRLR

-477 IPG
+477 IPSQMQGQQTFPLDPRTYH

>member
-1 MGSNKS
+1 M
-7 KTKRNI
+7 
-13 LIDKLEVHKI
+13 
-23 AKTPIEPYRQS
+23 
-34 THLTTPKLLRKQ
+34 RKP
-46 SVEMPTPLKIAIIG
+46 SIEMPTPLKIAIIG

-74 RGVDITIFERGGN
+74 RGIDITIAERGDN
-87 HLETATYNPNRSYT
+87 HLEAATYNPNRSYT

-117 SKRFDQE
+117 TKRFDQE
-124 LIRFRGLKYA
+124 LIRFRGIKYA

-141 APNRTMTEAYPGQGW
+141 APNKTMTEAYLGQGW
-156 TGSRGDICRVL
+156 TGSRGDICRAL
-167 QAELSQVGSA
+167 QTELNQVKLP
-177 NTRLFF
+177 NTRLLFS
-183 ATRAHLIDARKGILL
+183 TEAHLTDASKGILF
-198 LESTD
+198 LESSD
-203 KSSCHE
+203 NKISHE
-209 ETFDMIIGCDGSGSA
+209 ETFDMIIGCDGGGSA
-224 TRSTLQQL
+224 TRSSLQQL

-269 RPVAAVTGAINGPNG
+269 RPVAAITGAVNGPNG

-295 FSGSRSF
+295 FSGFRSF
-302 SSADEAKQFLQQTQ
+302 SSTDEAEKFLLQTQ
-316 PLLLRYASPERIA
+316 PLLLRYASPARIA
-329 EFSQRDCIATG
+329 EFSQRDCLATG

-352 VVLVGDAG
+352 VVLLGDAG

-387 LEQGSEAGAVV
+387 QEQGSGPDAIV
-398 AQAQEHFLARW
+398 AQAQAHFLARW

-436 AGALGY
+436 ASVLGY
-442 SGVANAKKEALSYQ
+442 SGVANAKKEELSYQ
-456 QAWMIFRTWERRLR
+456 EAWIQFRTWERRLR
-470 FTPLRWL
+470 YSPLRWL

>member
-1 MGSNKS
+1 
-7 KTKRNI
+7 
-13 LIDKLEVHKI
+13 
-23 AKTPIEPYRQS
+23 
-34 THLTTPKLLRKQ
+34 
-46 SVEMPTPLKIAIIG
+46 MPTPLKIAIIG

-167 QAELSQVGSA
+167 QAELSQAGSA

-198 LESTD
+198 LESID

-284 PKDPRW
+284 RKDPRW

-302 SSADEAKQFLQQTQ
+302 SSADEAKKFLQQTQ

-398 AQAQEHFLARW
+398 AQAQEHFLTRW

>member
-1 MGSNKS
+1 MQ
-7 KTKRNI
+7 T
-13 LIDKLEVHKI
+13 
-23 AKTPIEPYRQS
+23 RQ
-34 THLTTPKLLRKQ
+34 KQ
-46 SVEMPTPLKIAIIG
+46 SVAMPTPLKIAIIG

-74 RGVDITIFERGGN
+74 RGIDITIVERGGN

-117 SKRFDQE
+117 TKRFDQE

-141 APNRTMTEAYPGQGW
+141 APTKTLTEAYPGQGW

-167 QAELSQVGSA
+167 QTELRQVGSPG
-177 NTRLFF
+177 TRLLFS
-183 ATRAHLIDARKGILL
+183 TEAHLIDARKGTLL
-198 LESTD
+198 LEPRD
-203 KSSCHE
+203 NSSSHE
-209 ETFDMIIGCDGSGSA
+209 ETFDMIIGCDGSGST

-232 DPSFSVSSM
+232 DPSFSVSAM

-269 RPVAAVTGAINGPNG
+269 RPVAAITGAVNGPNG

-290 FCQLG
+290 FCQVG
-295 FSGSRSF
+295 FSGFRSF
-302 SSADEAKQFLQQTQ
+302 GSADEAKKFLQQTQ
-316 PLLLRYASPERIA
+316 PLLLRYASPARIA

-352 VVLVGDAG
+352 VVLLGDAG

-387 LEQGSEAGAVV
+387 QEQGSEAGAVV
-398 AQAQEHFLARW
+398 AHAQDHFLARW

-436 AGALGY
+436 AGVLGY

-456 QAWMIFRTWERRLR
+456 QAWMRFRTWERRLR
-470 FTPLRWL
+470 LTPLRWL
-477 IPG
+477 IPD